1 MLSDFKKLNNC
12 TKLNKHFSGYVNIIG
27 RPNVGKSTLL
37 NAMVGEKM
45 AIITSKPQTT
55 RHRILGI
62 LSEENFQIV
71 FSDTPGLIHDPGYKM
86 QKAMNDAAFSIF
98 EDADVV
104 LFVIDPYNNYDG
116 TEKVLDKLKRTDV
129 PKFLIIN
136 KVDQSDPDTLKEM
149 MALWKTRIEFD
160 EVHCISAL
168 EKIGVDNLLECIK
181 ARLPEG
187 PVYFPKDQISDR
199 SERFF
204 ISEIIREK
212 ILMFYKQE
220 IPYSS
225 EVVVTEFKET
235 ILRDEPFVRIRA
247 EIYVMRDT
255 QKQIIIGRQGS
266 SIKKLGIEARKD
278 IEKFLEKRIHLEL
291 FVKVKEKWR
300 DDDRFLKGFGYLQ

>member
-1 MLSDFKKLNNC
+1 MS
-12 TKLNKHFSGYVNIIG
+12 KHYSGYVNIIG
-27 RPNVGKSTLL
+27 KPNVGKSTLL
-37 NAMVGEKM
+37 NAVVGEKM

-62 LSEENFQIV
+62 HSEEDYQIV

-104 LFVIDPYNNYDG
+104 LFVIDPYDPYDG
-116 TEKVLDKLKRTDV
+116 TEKVLDKIKNAQV
-129 PKFLIIN
+129 PKFLVIN
-136 KVDQSDPDTLKEM
+136 KVDQSTPEQLKEM
-149 MALWKTRIEFD
+149 MALWSERIEFD
-160 EVHCISAL
+160 EIHCISAL
-168 EKIGVDNLLECIK
+168 EKIGIDHLIAQIK

-187 PVYFPKDQISDR
+187 PVYYPKDQISDR

-212 ILMFYKQE
+212 ILILYKQE

-225 EVVVTEFKET
+225 EVVVTEFKVGE
-235 ILRDEPFVRIRA
+235 LRGDPFVRIRA

-266 SIKKLGIEARKD
+266 SIKKLGTLARKD
-278 IEKFLEKRIHLEL
+278 IEQFLEKRIHLEL

>member
-1 MLSDFKKLNNC
+1 MS
-12 TKLNKHFSGYVNIIG
+12 KHFSGYVNIIG
-27 RPNVGKSTLL
+27 KPNVGKSTLL
-37 NAMVGEKM
+37 NAFIGEKM

-62 LSEENFQIV
+62 LSEDDFQIV
-71 FSDTPGLIHDPGYKM
+71 FSDTPGLIHEPGYKM
-86 QKAMNDAAFSIF
+86 QRAMNDAAFSIF

-104 LFVIDPYNNYDG
+104 LFVIDPYDPYDG
-116 TEKVLDKLKRTDV
+116 TEKVISKIKATEV

-136 KVDQSDPDTLKEM
+136 KVDLSDPDTLKEM
-149 MALWKTRIEFD
+149 MALWKERIDFD

-168 EKIGVDNLLECIK
+168 EKIGIDHLLNQIK

-204 ISEIIREK
+204 ISEIVREK
-212 ILMFYKQE
+212 ILMLYKQE
-220 IPYSS
+220 IPYSA
-225 EVVVTEFKET
+225 EVVVTEFKESVKN
-235 ILRDEPFVRIRA
+235 DKPFVRIRA
-247 EIYVMRDT
+247 EIYVMRNT
-255 QKQIIIGRQGS
+255 QKQILIGRQGA
-266 SIKKLGIEARKD
+266 SIKKLGIESRKD

>member
-1 MLSDFKKLNNC
+1 MK
-12 TKLNKHFSGYVNIIG
+12 KHFSGYVNIIG
-27 RPNVGKSTLL
+27 KPNVGKSTLL

-62 LSEENFQIV
+62 LSEDDFQVI

-104 LFVIDPYNNYDG
+104 LFVIDPYNDYDG
-116 TEKVLDKLKRTDV
+116 TEKVIEKLKQTEV

-136 KVDQSDPDTLKEM
+136 KVDQSNPDALKEM

-160 EVHCISAL
+160 EIHCISAL
-168 EKIGVDNLLECIK
+168 EKIGTDNLLTCIK
-181 ARLPEG
+181 NRLPEG

-204 ISEIIREK
+204 ISEIVREK
-212 ILMFYKQE
+212 ILMLYKQE

-235 ILRDEPFVRIRA
+235 ILRDKPFVRIRA

-255 QKQIIIGRQGS
+255 QKQILIGKQGS
-266 SIKKLGIEARKD
+266 SIKKLGTEARKD